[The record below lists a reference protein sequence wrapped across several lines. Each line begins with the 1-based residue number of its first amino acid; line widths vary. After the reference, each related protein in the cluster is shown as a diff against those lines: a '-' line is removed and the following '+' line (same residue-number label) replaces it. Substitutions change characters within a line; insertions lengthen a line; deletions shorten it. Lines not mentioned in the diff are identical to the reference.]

1 MGLFNDDAEL
11 ARLEDRLRRVEDKL
25 DRILEHLGLQKPA
38 EEEDWMSEVRSL
50 LADNLKIAAIKL
62 YRERTGT
69 GLAEAKRAVEALE

>member
-25 DRILEHLGLQKPA
+25 DRILEHLGLQEPA
-38 EEEDWMSEVRSL
+38 DEQAWMAEVRAL
-50 LADNLKIAAIKL
+50 LADNRKIAAIKL

-69 GLAEAKRAVEALE
+69 GLAEAKRAVDALE